1 MYLITFT
8 YEISEENQDAFI
20 QSISKL
26 KDFWKS
32 QGLPLALYR
41 DMNHKTRIQLTFLTE
56 RTVDE
61 ITRLIQESPK
71 ARILFEKIKTCTGH
85 IVVSVYDKLI

>member
-8 YEISEENQDAFI
+8 YEISEEDQPEFIESIDA
-20 QSISKL
+20 L

-32 QGLPLALYR
+32 HGLPLALYR
-41 DMNHKTRIQLTFLTE
+41 DMNRKNRIQLTFLTE

-61 ITRLIQESPK
+61 ITQLIKDNPK
-71 ARILFEKIKTCTGH
+71 ARILFEKIKTCAGH
-85 IVVSVYDKLI
+85 IVVSVYDKLL